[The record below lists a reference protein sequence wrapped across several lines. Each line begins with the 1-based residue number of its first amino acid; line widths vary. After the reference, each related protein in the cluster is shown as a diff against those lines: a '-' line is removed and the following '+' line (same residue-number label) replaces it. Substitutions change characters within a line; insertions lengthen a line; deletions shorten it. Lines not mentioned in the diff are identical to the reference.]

1 MCGVAGFWSTDAF
14 GQAASA
20 ILGRMAAAIRHRG
33 PDDEG
38 CWWDADVGVGF
49 AHRRLSI
56 IDLSAE
62 GHQPMTSANGRY
74 VICYNGEVYNF
85 PDLRHALVER
95 GIVFRGGSD
104 TEVML
109 AGIEWQGPVE
119 AVRKF
124 NGMFAFALFDRT
136 TRTLSL
142 ARDRLGEKPLYYAR
156 MGRTLL
162 FGSEI
167 SALRAH
173 PAWRGEIDRNALA
186 LFLRHGY
193 VPAPYS
199 IYQGVRKVRP
209 GTILTF
215 TDPASDPV
223 ESTYWSARD
232 VVEAGVASPAHGNER
247 DLIDE
252 LDALLRATV
261 RREMVADVPLG
272 AFLSGGIDS
281 SLIVALMQAQSD
293 RPVRTFTIGF
303 HERAYSEAEHAK
315 AVARHLGTE
324 HTEFYV
330 TPAEL
335 LAAVPR
341 LPMLQDEPFADSSQV
356 PTMLVS
362 ELARQHVTVSL
373 SGDGG
378 DELFGGYN
386 RYFVGERLRRWLRLV
401 PGSLRR
407 GATRAMRR
415 WSPQQWDRGLGVL
428 TGGGR
433 RTLPWAISGDRV
445 HKLAD
450 VLDSGSDTAMYL
462 DLVSHW
468 RDPARIVRDAHEPPT
483 ILTEPD
489 RWAAVD
495 GLLPW
500 MMYMDLVTYL
510 PDDILVK
517 VDRASM
523 SVSLESRAPYLDH
536 NIVEY
541 AWRLPVGL
549 KVRGGQGKWIL
560 RQVLDRYVPRALLE
574 RPKMGFGV
582 PLDAWLRGPLREW
595 AEALLDPAR
604 LQREGYFRSE
614 IITRKWA
621 EHRAGTRNWQ
631 YLLWDVLMFQSW
643 LESQ

>member
-1 MCGVAGFWSTDAF
+1 MCGLAGFWTGESVAYDA
-14 GQAASA
+14 GAV
-20 ILGRMAAAIRHRG
+20 LRRMGAVLRHRG

-38 CWWDADVGVGF
+38 HWWDEQLRAGF

-56 IDLSAE
+56 IDLSPE
-62 GHQPMTSANGRY
+62 GHQPMVSASGRY
-74 VICYNGEVYNF
+74 VIAYNGEVYNF
-85 PDLRHALVER
+85 ADLRQDLVGR
-95 GIVFRGGSD
+95 GVAFRGGSD

-109 AGIEWQGPVE
+109 AAIECYGLPE

-124 NGMFAFALFDRT
+124 TGMFAFALFDRL

-142 ARDRLGEKPLYYAR
+142 VRDRLGEKPLYYAR

-162 FGSEI
+162 FGSQL

-173 PAWRGEIDRNALA
+173 PHWRTEVDRNALA
-186 LFLRHGY
+186 LFLRYNY

-199 IYQGVRKVRP
+199 IYRGVQKMRP
-209 GTILTF
+209 GTILTID
-215 TDPASDPV
+215 DPAADPV
-223 ESTYWSARD
+223 ESTYWSARH
-232 VVEAGVASPAHGNER
+232 VVEAGAASPSRADEH
-247 DLIDE
+247 DLIEE

-261 RREMVADVPLG
+261 RREMLADVPLG

-315 AVARHLGTE
+315 AVAKHLGTE
-324 HTEFYV
+324 HTELYV
-330 TPAEL
+330 TAAEM
-335 LAAVPR
+335 LATVPR

-386 RYFVGERLRRWLRLV
+386 RYSVGGRLRRWLRPV
-401 PGSLRR
+401 PRSIRR
-407 GATRAMRR
+407 GAVRAIRR
-415 WSPQQWDRGLGVL
+415 WSPEQWDRGLAVL
-428 TGGGR
+428 W
-433 RTLPWAISGDRV
+433 RTALPGSVSGDRL
-445 HKLAD
+445 HKLAE
-450 VLDSGSDTAMYL
+450 VLDCDSDEAMYRN
-462 DLVSHW
+462 LVSHW
-468 RDPARIVRDAHEPPT
+468 RDPAQIVQGAHEPPT

-489 RWAAVD
+489 HWAAVE
-495 GLLPW
+495 GFLPW
-500 MMYMDLVTYL
+500 MMYMDLVSYL

-536 NIVEY
+536 SIVEF
-541 AWRLPVGL
+541 AWRLPL
-549 KVRGGQGKWIL
+549 EMRVRGGQGKWIL

-582 PLDAWLRGPLREW
+582 PLDAWLRGPLRVW

-604 LQREGYFRSE
+604 LEREGYFHAE
-614 IITRKWA
+614 DITRKWT
-621 EHRAGTRNWQ
+621 EHQAGTRNWH
-631 YLLWDVLMFQSW
+631 YLLWDVLMFQAW
-643 LESQ
+643 LEDQ

>member
-199 IYQGVRKVRP
+199 IYQGVR
-209 GTILTF
+209 
-215 TDPASDPV
+215 
-223 ESTYWSARD
+223 
-232 VVEAGVASPAHGNER
+232 
-247 DLIDE
+247 
-252 LDALLRATV
+252 
-261 RREMVADVPLG
+261 
-272 AFLSGGIDS
+272 
-281 SLIVALMQAQSD
+281 
-293 RPVRTFTIGF
+293 
-303 HERAYSEAEHAK
+303 
-315 AVARHLGTE
+315 
-324 HTEFYV
+324 
-330 TPAEL
+330 
-335 LAAVPR
+335 
-341 LPMLQDEPFADSSQV
+341 
-356 PTMLVS
+356 
-362 ELARQHVTVSL
+362 
-373 SGDGG
+373 
-378 DELFGGYN
+378 
-386 RYFVGERLRRWLRLV
+386 
-401 PGSLRR
+401 
-407 GATRAMRR
+407 
-415 WSPQQWDRGLGVL
+415 
-428 TGGGR
+428 
-433 RTLPWAISGDRV
+433 
-445 HKLAD
+445 
-450 VLDSGSDTAMYL
+450 
-462 DLVSHW
+462 
-468 RDPARIVRDAHEPPT
+468 
-483 ILTEPD
+483 
-489 RWAAVD
+489 
-495 GLLPW
+495 
-500 MMYMDLVTYL
+500 
-510 PDDILVK
+510 
-517 VDRASM
+517 
-523 SVSLESRAPYLDH
+523 
-536 NIVEY
+536 
-541 AWRLPVGL
+541 
-549 KVRGGQGKWIL
+549 
-560 RQVLDRYVPRALLE
+560 
-574 RPKMGFGV
+574 
-582 PLDAWLRGPLREW
+582 
-595 AEALLDPAR
+595 
-604 LQREGYFRSE
+604 
-614 IITRKWA
+614 
-621 EHRAGTRNWQ
+621 
-631 YLLWDVLMFQSW
+631 
-643 LESQ
+643 